1 MVYYN
6 PFYNQG
12 YTNTPNFPNG
22 SQPQTPAFNPEQ
34 FARVAVTLDQ
44 ASLQKLVTMAR
55 MQGISDNDIQ
65 AGLQIINSLR

>member
-1 MVYYN
+1 MDYYN
-6 PFYNQG
+6 PF
-12 YTNTPNFPNG
+12 
-22 SQPQTPAFNPEQ
+22 SRQTPVFQQNNQRQMPVFNPEQ
-34 FARVAVTLDQ
+34 FAQVAMTLDQ